1 VKHKLLR
8 FWKPL
13 LAVVFWGASFI
24 ATKIALYELNPEA
37 IILLRLILGIILLS
51 FIAVYTKR
59 DFSISFKNH
68 LGIFILALV
77 AVFHLWIQIT
87 GLKFT
92 TASNTGWIIGVTPV
106 FMATLGFIIFKEKIT
121 PINILGI
128 AIAFIGLLLLMSK
141 GDILSIGFLSHK
153 GDFLVLASAF
163 TWSVYSIINK
173 KISISYPPLM
183 TILFLFLMMT
193 IIILPFT
200 LNQVIINAVVHLS
213 LKGWLAILFLGI
225 FCSGIAYVL
234 WAQSLKELEATKVGA
249 FLYFEPFVT
258 VFTAWLLLHEVI
270 SYVTILSGVIITSGV
285 ILVNKKSKIEL
296 TVNN

>member
-1 VKHKLLR
+1 MRHKLLQ

-13 LAVVFWGASFI
+13 LAVIFWGASFI
-24 ATKIALYELNPEA
+24 ATKIALYELNPVV
-37 IILLRLILGIILLS
+37 IILLRLLLGIILLS
-51 FIAVYTKR
+51 IIAISTKR
-59 DFSISFKNH
+59 DFTISLKNH
-68 LGIFILALV
+68 LSILILALV

-92 TASNTGWIIGVTPV
+92 SASNTGWIIGVTPV
-106 FMATLGFIIFKEKIT
+106 FMAILGFLIFKEKIT
-121 PINILGI
+121 LINALGI
-128 AIAFIGLLLLMSK
+128 LIAFIGLILLMSK
-141 GDILSIGFLSHK
+141 GNILSIGLLSHK

-173 KISISYPPLM
+173 KISLSYSPLM

-200 LNQVIINAVVHLS
+200 INREAINSIIHLS
-213 LKGWLAILFLGI
+213 AKGWIAILFLGI

-234 WAQSLKELEATKVGA
+234 WAQALKDFEANKVGV

-258 VFTAWLLLHEVI
+258 VFAAWLLLNEVI
-270 SYVTILSGVIITSGV
+270 SYITIFSGLIITFGV
-285 ILVNKKSKIEL
+285 ILVNKKNYK
-296 TVNN
+296 